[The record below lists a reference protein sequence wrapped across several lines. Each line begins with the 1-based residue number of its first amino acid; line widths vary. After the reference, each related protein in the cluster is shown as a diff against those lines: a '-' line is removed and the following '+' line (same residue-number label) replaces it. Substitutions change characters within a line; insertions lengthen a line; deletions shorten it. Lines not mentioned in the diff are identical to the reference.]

1 MFTTRHL
8 RGLKSICFKHCEFP
22 SLYKYSEKKLGCSKA
37 YFASKGDG
45 VDIDDADQLDAVEK
59 ALAAEKYNKLFF
71 NLNQQLFSKNKSTDQ
86 FEILDDDGID
96 LDSAEEIDSYEQ
108 LYMDSYIEHA
118 KQSNIKVEGEIGK
131 RELSKEFC
139 PLVEGQ
145 LWVGGAGKDVIKGS
159 RVLEQ
164 AETAASLIAKR
175 SGDLV
180 VEHFPNSSSKLTIVV
195 HLDDESAEVLV
206 SVGVE
211 GEEQKRG
218 DVRTEAYTAC
228 AIALA
233 NVYHAL
239 KDQLPKDSM
248 TSIKL
253 ANY

>member
-1 MFTTRHL
+1 MFTARHL
-8 RGLKSICFKHCEFP
+8 RGLKLICFKHCEFP

-37 YFASKGDG
+37 YLASRGEG

-71 NLNQQLFSKNKSTDQ
+71 NLNQQLFSTNNNTDQ
-86 FEILDDDGID
+86 FEILDDNGID

-108 LYMDSYIEHA
+108 LYRDSYIEHA
-118 KQSNIKVEGEIGK
+118 KQSNIKLEGETGR

-139 PLVEGQ
+139 PLVEGR
-145 LWVGGAGKDVIKGS
+145 LWVGGAAKGVLKGC

-195 HLDDESAEVLV
+195 HLDEESAEVLV
-206 SVGVE
+206 SVGVQ
-211 GEEQKRG
+211 GESRKEEMSG
-218 DVRTEAYTAC
+218 
-228 AIALA
+228 
-233 NVYHAL
+233 L
-239 KDQLPKDSM
+239 KLTQPVLLPSLM
-248 TSIKL
+248 CIML
-253 ANY
+253 

>member
-37 YFASKGDG
+37 YFASRGDG

-71 NLNQQLFSKNKSTDQ
+71 NLNQQLFSTNNNTDQ
-86 FEILDDDGID
+86 FEILDDNGID

-118 KQSNIKVEGEIGK
+118 RKSNIKLEGETGR
-131 RELSKEFC
+131 RELSEEFC
-139 PLVEGQ
+139 LLVEGR
-145 LWVGGAGKDVIKGS
+145 LWVGGAGKEVIKGS

-195 HLDDESAEVLV
+195 HLDEESAEVLV
-206 SVGVE
+206 SVGVQ

-228 AIALA
+228 AVALA
-233 NVYHAL
+233 NVYHAV

>member
-8 RGLKSICFKHCEFP
+8 RGLKLICFKHCEFP

-59 ALAAEKYNKLFF
+59 ALATEKYNKLFF

-86 FEILDDDGID
+86 FELLDDDGID

-118 KQSNIKVEGEIGK
+118 RKSNIKHEGETGR
-131 RELSKEFC
+131 RESSKEFC
-139 PLVEGQ
+139 PLVEGR
-145 LWVGGAGKDVIKGS
+145 LCVGGAGKEVIKGS

-180 VEHFPNSSSKLTIVV
+180 VEHFPSSSSKLTIVL
-195 HLDDESAEVLV
+195 HLDEESAEVLV

-228 AIALA
+228 AVALA
-233 NVYHAL
+233 NVYHAV